1 MSGRDRATPVAATA
15 PKELRRIVG
24 ASVVGAVAEY
34 YDFFIYG
41 TASALAFNKVFFPE
55 VDPAVGTL
63 AAFSTYAVGFFAR
76 PLGGL
81 VWGVIGDRIGRKRA
95 LVFTLQLTGL
105 GTFAVGLLPTYHQ
118 IGIWAAVILV
128 LVRLIQGFGVGG
140 EQGGAAL
147 LTAEA
152 APPGRRGFFASFVQ
166 LGSPAAY
173 LIPTGL
179 FALLTSELSDAAF
192 LSWGWR
198 VPFLLS
204 SLVVIFGL
212 VIRLRVNESAT
223 CQAAKK
229 TQAATV
235 SPLKLLMR
243 DHRREVVGGLFTKF
257 VEAAVFPFYTVFL
270 VTYAKDQGVDTQ
282 MVLNSVLIAV
292 GAELIAIPLLG
303 RLTDRVGRRPV
314 YLAAA
319 VLNLILVVPA
329 FLLFADESVAGT
341 PSMSRITPGRVFW
354 EPQMPGSNAAERA
367 AVYDAMND
375 TIANLILQSRAD
387 RPRRFRQRRELC
399 GAPGRPLVEAVS
411 RLRNRKDRRDGRL
424 IEWLPQHRPPFG
436 PDPRGTGDY
445 GHDNLIAAR
454 TPRRSSPG
462 QLGTVDARRSAR
474 RFFLSPDGL
483 DMPHSESAAGTA
495 SLVGH
500 DLAALVFHQWPI
512 TSIFMSRAPGSIRA
526 PSAGLSRL

>member
-1 MSGRDRATPVAATA
+1 MSGLDRVSPVVATPR
-15 PKELRRIVG
+15 KELRRIVG
-24 ASVVGAVAEY
+24 ASVIGTVAEY

-81 VWGVIGDRIGRKRA
+81 VWGVVGDRIGRKRA
-95 LVFTLQLTGL
+95 LVFTLLLTGL
-105 GTFAVGLLPTYHQ
+105 GTFAVGLLPTYDE

-128 LVRLIQGFGVGG
+128 LVRLVQGFGVGG

-152 APPGRRGFFASFVQ
+152 APPGRRGFYASFVQ

-179 FALLTSELSDAAF
+179 FALLTSQLSDDAF
-192 LSWGWR
+192 LAWGWR

-204 SLVVIFGL
+204 ALVVIFGL
-212 VIRLRVNESAT
+212 VIRLRVSESAT
-223 CQAAKK
+223 FQAARK
-229 TQAATV
+229 TQAART

-243 DHRREVVGGLFTKF
+243 DNRREIVGGLFTKF

-270 VTYAKDQGVDTQ
+270 VTYAKDQGVDTG
-282 MVLNSVLIAV
+282 MVLNAVLIAV
-292 GAELIAIPLLG
+292 GAELVAIPLLG

-329 FLLFADESVAGT
+329 FRAIQTGNMAVIVLLLIAGLALGHAGSYAPQASYFPELFPSTARYSGISIVWQFGSMIASGPFTVVAAALLLAGDG
-341 PSMSRITPGRVFW
+341 SYGWVALYVAALIAVSIVALCF
-354 EPQMPGSNAAERA
+354 MPE
-367 AVYDAMND
+367 
-375 TIANLILQSRAD
+375 T
-387 RPRRFRQRRELC
+387 
-399 GAPGRPLVEAVS
+399 APGRLG
-411 RLRNRKDRRDGRL
+411 GR
-424 IEWLPQHRPPFG
+424 EYAHWP
-436 PDPRGTGDY
+436 
-445 GHDNLIAAR
+445 HD
-454 TPRRSSPG
+454 
-462 QLGTVDARRSAR
+462 
-474 RFFLSPDGL
+474 
-483 DMPHSESAAGTA
+483 SAAPYSEDTPDA
-495 SLVGH
+495 PDAPVGV
-500 DLAALVFHQWPI
+500 A
-512 TSIFMSRAPGSIRA
+512 RG
-526 PSAGLSRL
+526 